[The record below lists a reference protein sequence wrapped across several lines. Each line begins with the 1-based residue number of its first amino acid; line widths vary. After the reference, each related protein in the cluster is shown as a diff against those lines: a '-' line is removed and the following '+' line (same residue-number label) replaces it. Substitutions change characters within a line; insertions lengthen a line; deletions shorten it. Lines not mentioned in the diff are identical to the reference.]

1 MCGAFSHGLGLALFL
16 TLIGRVAA
24 APLFLGGR
32 RSHEHVMSL
41 EDARPPRARFVCD
54 KRQPSQIPVSA

>member
-1 MCGAFSHGLGLALFL
+1 MCGAFSHGLGLALFF
-16 TLIGRVAA
+16 TLIGGVPV

-41 EDARPPRARFVCD
+41 EDARPPWAQFVCD
-54 KRQPSQIPVSA
+54 KGQLSQIPVSA